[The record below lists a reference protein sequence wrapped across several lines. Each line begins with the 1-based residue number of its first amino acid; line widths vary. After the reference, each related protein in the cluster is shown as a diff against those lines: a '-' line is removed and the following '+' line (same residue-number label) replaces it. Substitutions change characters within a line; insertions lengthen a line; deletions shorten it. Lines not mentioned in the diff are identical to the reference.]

1 GSGFDAFGLALNLYN
16 DFYVEPSE
24 AYLVE
29 VEGEGKNLPRD
40 EGNLFVKV
48 YRRVCQVM
56 GVEEKAL
63 KIRQVNRVPT
73 ARGLGSS
80 STAIV
85 GGILA
90 CEKLHKLDLKLEE
103 KLRLAFEFEP
113 HPDNLLPAL
122 LGGFVV
128 CAGSEEGVN
137 FLRLKFPEELKV
149 VVCVPDFELSTER
162 ARSVL
167 RKEVSLK
174 DAVYNLQRSAL
185 LVGALLSKSFE
196 HLVEAVK
203 DKLHQPY
210 RAELVPGFWQVLE
223 EAYEAGAKAVFLSGA
238 GPSIASLCLE
248 KPDAVGSAMVEAF
261 QRVGVSSRYMLLSSS
276 EEGAIVE
283 YEGSY
288 P

>member
-1 GSGFDAFGLALNLYN
+1 
-16 DFYVEPSE
+16 
-24 AYLVE
+24 
-29 VEGEGKNLPRD
+29 
-40 EGNLFVKV
+40 
-48 YRRVCQVM
+48 
-56 GVEEKAL
+56 
-63 KIRQVNRVPT
+63 
-73 ARGLGSS
+73 
-80 STAIV
+80 
-85 GGILA
+85 
-90 CEKLHKLDLKLEE
+90 
-103 KLRLAFEFEP
+103 
-113 HPDNLLPAL
+113 
-122 LGGFVV
+122 
-128 CAGSEEGVN
+128 
-137 FLRLKFPEELKV
+137 
-149 VVCVPDFELSTER
+149 
-162 ARSVL
+162 RSVL

-210 RAELVPGFWQVLE
+210 RAELLPGFWHVLE